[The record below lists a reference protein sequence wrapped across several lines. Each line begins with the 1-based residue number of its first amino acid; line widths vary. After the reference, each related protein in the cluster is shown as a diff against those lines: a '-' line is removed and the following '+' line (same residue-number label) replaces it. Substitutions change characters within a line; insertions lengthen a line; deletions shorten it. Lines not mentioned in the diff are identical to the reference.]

1 MVLTRW
7 SAIKEVH
14 AREYATRFVFGG
26 ICTVL
31 AGLIANRWGPV
42 VGGLFLAFPAIFP
55 ASACLIESHQKEH
68 KREIGFDGTRRGRE
82 AAALDAVGASLSAIS
97 LASFASVV
105 WLLVPRYNSV
115 GVIALATVVWAGLL
129 PVLWLMWK
137 RRPRRARASSER
149 LRDRGRA
156 LPS

>member
-7 SAIKEVH
+7 AAIKQVH
-14 AREYATRFVFGG
+14 AHEYATRFIFGG
-26 ICTVL
+26 ICTAL
-31 AGLIANRWGPV
+31 AGLIANHWGPG

-68 KREIGFDGTRRGRE
+68 KRKIGRDGTGRGRD
-82 AAALDAVGASLSAIS
+82 AAALDAVGASLAALA
-97 LASFASVV
+97 LASFAAVV
-105 WLLVPRYNSV
+105 WLLVPRHNSV
-115 GVIALATVVWAGLL
+115 GVIALATVVWAGLS
-129 PVLWLMWK
+129 PVLWLLWK
-137 RRPRRARASSER
+137 RRPRKPRISSAR

>member
-1 MVLTRW
+1 M
-7 SAIKEVH
+7 H

-82 AAALDAVGASLSAIS
+82 AAALDAVGASLSAIA
-97 LASFASVV
+97 LASFAAVV

-115 GVIALATVVWAGLL
+115 GVILLATVVWAGLL

-137 RRPRRARASSER
+137 RRPRRARASSAR

-156 LPS
+156 LPF